1 MRDQNGCVR
10 CGKPPRV
17 SLTDGKGGGP
27 GNLCL
32 GCYNKHMA
40 KLYGITIPDIIPERL
55 SFKDNN
61 KKTCEFEIDFM
72 IFGTGKS
79 LTATEI
85 GEIKRKVDVWGNL
98 EDDFSEMFDMLKTR
112 IEKAMSVHYM
122 QKDGT
127 VRSDKLVGYIEFN
140 HERNAHDII
149 IDGIPFTWEE
159 IGKNISI
166 HEGWKIKIEF
176 GSNGVDFN

>member
-1 MRDQNGCVR
+1 MKDETGCVR

-17 SLTDGKGGGP
+17 SLTDGKGGGS
-27 GNLCL
+27 GSLCI

-40 KLYGITIPDIIPERL
+40 KLYGIVIPDIIPERL
-55 SFKDNN
+55 SFQDGNSKN
-61 KKTCEFEIDFM
+61 CEFDIDFM

-79 LTATEI
+79 LTATEM
-85 GEIKRKVDVWGNL
+85 GKTRRKVDVWGDL
-98 EDDFSEMFDMLKTR
+98 EDDFGEMFDTLKAR
-112 IEKAMSVHYM
+112 IEKTLSVKYL
-122 QKDGT
+122 QRDGT
-127 VRSDKLVGYIEFN
+127 VIDDKIVGYIEFN
-140 HERNAHDII
+140 RERDAYDII
-149 IDGIPFTWEE
+149 VDGIPFTWEE